1 MGQHQNI
8 ITLTNT
14 LKVTKTTSFCIN
26 LYKMAD
32 IFGDLSPV
40 QNGHGEIK
48 ISEEHQKKQKY
59 DELLDY
65 SKSMTKCLFG
75 SQIYTYSDGLLC
87 SDPATSKRTEIL
99 KNIRARDQYGDLTE
113 SLTKQS
119 HPLARTKPAD
129 AVLSA
134 DVAEHKPKAQNPG
147 DTKSAPELSLVLR
160 TEMTSKSVAQS
171 RVESAA
177 KSARALVLPW
187 MNSIDVKSQAMEE
200 IVKPE
205 WHRPWKL
212 YRMISG
218 HNGWVHSLAVDPSN
232 MWFASGCRDGLIKI
246 WDIASGRLRITLTG
260 HISGVRG
267 LAVSSRHPYLFSCGD
282 DKMVKC
288 WDLEQNQVVRHYHG
302 HLSGVYCLSLHP
314 TENILITGGRDSVGR
329 VWDMRTKEQIHCLTG
344 HTNTLGAI
352 RCLNDEPQI
361 ITGSYDTTIRL
372 WDLKMAR
379 TMTTLTHHKK
389 SVRALALKTERSSFA
404 SGATDNIKQ
413 WTLPE
418 GNFIQN
424 LSGHDSIVNCLGTS
438 DKHNVLVSGADNGT
452 LFFWDW
458 RTGYNFQRL
467 SSPPQP
473 GSIESEAGI
482 LAMTFD
488 QTGARL
494 ITGES
499 DKTIKMFR
507 EDPEATEESHPID
520 WRPNK
525 LKRSRF

>member
-1 MGQHQNI
+1 MTTVVGQPL
-8 ITLTNT
+8 LTNKVIMESETLQDVQSPCNGHSKYVDIINYSKNMTRSLFGNQVYTYADELTSNDLTT
-14 LKVTKTTSFCIN
+14 LKRKEF
-26 LYKMAD
+26 
-32 IFGDLSPV
+32 
-40 QNGHGEIK
+40 IK
-48 ISEEHQKKQKY
+48 KVR
-59 DELLDY
+59 
-65 SKSMTKCLFG
+65 SK
-75 SQIYTYSDGLLC
+75 
-87 SDPATSKRTEIL
+87 
-99 KNIRARDQYGDLTE
+99 DQFGDLTE
-113 SLTKQS
+113 KLVKSS
-119 HPLARTKPAD
+119 HPLSRSRPTNLKPASIED
-129 AVLSA
+129 R
-134 DVAEHKPKAQNPG
+134 KASETAKQ
-147 DTKSAPELSLVLR
+147 DSKAPELSLVLR
-160 TEMTSKSVAQS
+160 EDKKSVAQT
-171 RVESAA
+171 RIESAA

-187 MNSIDVKSQAMEE
+187 MNSIDKKNSALEE

-205 WHRPWKL
+205 WHPPWKL

-218 HNGWVHSLAVDPSN
+218 HGGWVHSLAVDPSN

-267 LAVSSRHPYLFSCGD
+267 LAVSPRHPYLFSCGD

-314 TENILITGGRDSVGR
+314 TENILVTGGRDSVGR
-329 VWDMRTKEQIHCLTG
+329 VWDMRTKEQIYCLTG
-344 HTNTLGAI
+344 HTNTIGAI
-352 RCLNDEPQI
+352 QCQAKDPQI

-372 WDLKMAR
+372 WDFKMAK
-379 TMTTLTHHKK
+379 TLTTLTHHKK
-389 SVRALALKTERSSFA
+389 SVRALAVKHDKSSFA

-413 WTLPE
+413 WSLPE

-424 LSGHDSIVNCLGTS
+424 LSGHDSIVNCLATN
-438 DKHNVLVSGADNGT
+438 KENVLISGADNGT

-467 SSPPQP
+467 ASPAQR

-507 EDPEATEESHPID
+507 EDPNATEDTHPID
-520 WRPNK
+520 WKPDIM
-525 LKRSRF
+525 KRSRF

>member
-1 MGQHQNI
+1 MESNYEPI
-8 ITLTNT
+8 
-14 LKVTKTTSFCIN
+14 
-26 LYKMAD
+26 A
-32 IFGDLSPV
+32 
-40 QNGHGEIK
+40 QNGHSEQK
-48 ISEEHQKKQKY
+48 IIEEKQRRKRY
-59 DELLDY
+59 DELLEY
-65 SKSMTKCLFG
+65 SKSMSKCLFG
-75 SQIYTYSDGLLC
+75 NQIYTYLDGLSC
-87 SDPATSKRTEIL
+87 PDSATSKRTEIL
-99 KNIRARDQYGDLTE
+99 KKIRAKDQYGNLTE
-113 SLTKQS
+113 RLTKQS
-119 HPLARTKPAD
+119 HPLARPRPTNGESTTPATVNSTKEQKNTD
-129 AVLSA
+129 ESRS
-134 DVAEHKPKAQNPG
+134 NP
-147 DTKSAPELSLVLR
+147 DLSLVLR
-160 TEMTSKSVAQS
+160 TETNDSKSLAHA
-171 RVESAA
+171 RVEAAA

-267 LAVSSRHPYLFSCGD
+267 LAVSPRHPYLFSCGD

-314 TENILITGGRDSVGR
+314 TENILITGGRDSVAR
-329 VWDMRTKEQIHCLTG
+329 VWDMRSKEQIHCLTG
-344 HTNTLGAI
+344 HTNTIGAI
-352 RCLNDEPQI
+352 KCLDENPQI

-379 TMTTLTHHKK
+379 TITTLTHHKK
-389 SVRALALKTERSSFA
+389 SVRALALKSDKSSFA

-418 GNFIQN
+418 GNFVQN
-424 LSGHDSIVNCLGTS
+424 LSGHDSIVNCLATS

-458 RTGYNFQRL
+458 RTGYNYQRL
-467 SSPPQP
+467 ASPPQP

>member
-1 MGQHQNI
+1 MDSSDSESSHQNGNCNTD
-8 ITLTNT
+8 TLNEGQKEKFDS
-14 LKVTKTTSFCIN
+14 L
-26 LYKMAD
+26 
-32 IFGDLSPV
+32 LS
-40 QNGHGEIK
+40 
-48 ISEEHQKKQKY
+48 
-59 DELLDY
+59 Y

-75 SQIYTYSDGLLC
+75 SQITTYLDGL
-87 SDPATSKRTEIL
+87 SSQDPATSKRTEIL
-99 KNIRARDQYGDLTE
+99 KKIRAKDQYGDL
-113 SLTKQS
+113 SDGLVKSS
-119 HPLARTKPAD
+119 HPLVRTRPINGDVQATSVEPVVNDKQNNGSNQGSRPD
-129 AVLSA
+129 LS
-134 DVAEHKPKAQNPG
+134 V
-147 DTKSAPELSLVLR
+147 VLR
-160 TEMTSKSVAQS
+160 TDTSKSVSQT

-187 MNSIDVKSQAMEE
+187 MNSIDVKNQAMEE

-267 LAVSSRHPYLFSCGD
+267 LAVSPRHPYLFSCGD

-302 HLSGVYCLSLHP
+302 HLSGVYCLALHP

-329 VWDMRTKEQIHCLTG
+329 VWDMRSKEQIHCLTG
-344 HTNTLGAI
+344 HSNTIGAVK
-352 RCLNDEPQI
+352 CLSDDPQI

-372 WDLKMAR
+372 WDLKMSR
-379 TMTTLTHHKK
+379 TLTTLTHHKK
-389 SVRALALKTERSSFA
+389 SVRALALKTEKDSFA

-418 GNFIQN
+418 GNFVQN
-424 LSGHDSIVNCLGTS
+424 LSGHDSIVNCLATS

-467 SSPPQP
+467 ASPAQR

-499 DKTIKMFR
+499 DKSIKMFR
-507 EDPEATEESHPID
+507 EDPEATEDTHPID
-520 WRPNK
+520 WKPNK